1 MILII
6 ALGNIGKE
14 FQTTRHNAGF
24 MVADEILKK
33 EHLNPRRI
41 AKFNA
46 EAANFKIGRQKIIL
60 AKPLTYMNRSGDAA
74 AALLN
79 FYKLKPEQL
88 VVVHDDKDIPLGAIR
103 VQKNRGAAGHNGVAS
118 IIEKLG
124 TKNFTRVRVGIAP
137 ADKKLGVISYYVLQK
152 FTKSELDALHEG
164 LKNALAEIYKL

>member
-1 MILII
+1 MLLII
-6 ALGNIGKE
+6 ALGNPGKE
-14 FQTTRHNAGF
+14 YQATRHNTGF

-33 EHLNPRRI
+33 EHLSLRRL

-46 EAANFKIGRQKIIL
+46 EVVDFKIGRKKIIL

-74 AALLN
+74 GALLN

-118 IIEKLG
+118 IIEKLS

-137 ADKKLGVISYYVLQK
+137 ADKKLEVISYFVLQK
-152 FTKSELDALHEG
+152 FTKSELSALNEG
-164 LKNALAEIYKL
+164 IKNAIAEIYKM